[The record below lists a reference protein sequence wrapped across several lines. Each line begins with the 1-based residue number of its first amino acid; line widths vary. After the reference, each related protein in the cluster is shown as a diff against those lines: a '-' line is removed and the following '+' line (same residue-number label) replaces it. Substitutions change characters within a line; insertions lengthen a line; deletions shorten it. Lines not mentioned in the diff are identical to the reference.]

1 MSSFGNILFVVMIYL
16 KLPARGGNQHSNGK
30 FWASH
35 EAFCFIN
42 IAATTNETFIINRKF
57 VDMKSRLD

>member
-1 MSSFGNILFVVMIYL
+1 MVYPKLSS
-16 KLPARGGNQHSNGK
+16 RGGNQHSNGK

-42 IAATTNETFIINRKF
+42 IAATTKEILINRKL
-57 VDMKSRLD
+57 SA